1 MNKISM
7 IFTALRVYRQ
17 ARGKE
22 ASTLRGTITGTLA
35 AGVVVGLGFM
45 GADLSAEQIGLILAA
60 ITGIDA
66 VLKIVLPDQLGGS
79 NNGKTNAAQNLGN
92 ADPVRVDPDPARA
105 VDRLRQLPTDSGP
118 REDSGAGETT
128 QPDNHEFGPDGSA

>member
-1 MNKISM
+1 MNKLSL

-17 ARGKE
+17 ARGNE
-22 ASTLRGTITGTLA
+22 ASTLRGVITGTLA

-66 VLKIVLPDQLGGS
+66 VLKIVLPDQLGGR

-92 ADPVRVDPDPARA
+92 ADSVRVDPDPAH
-105 VDRLRQLPTDSGP
+105 VDNRLPILPAHGESREASRPGP
-118 REDSGAGETT
+118 APQRERDELGR
-128 QPDNHEFGPDGSA
+128 DGSA